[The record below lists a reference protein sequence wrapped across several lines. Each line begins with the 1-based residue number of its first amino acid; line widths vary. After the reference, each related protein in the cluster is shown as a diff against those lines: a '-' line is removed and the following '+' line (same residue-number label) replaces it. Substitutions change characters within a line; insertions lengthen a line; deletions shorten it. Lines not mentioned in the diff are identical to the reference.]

1 MEQNY
6 SNIYAAARNSAGLT
20 RERAA
25 ELLGLSYDSVKA
37 YERDITVPPDETVLK
52 MVDLYSA
59 PFLAV
64 QHLRA
69 SALAQTVLPEVQE
82 TDLSHA
88 VIHLINSIRD
98 FAEAHRTDTLMTIA
112 DDGVIDEAERAL
124 YNEILGELDEIVKA
138 AMAFKY
144 VREESI

>member
-1 MEQNY
+1 MEQTY
-6 SNIYAAARNSAGLT
+6 SNIYATARNSAGLT

-25 ELLGLSYDSVKA
+25 ELLGLSVDSIKA
-37 YERDITVPPDETVLK
+37 YERDVTVPQDETVLK

-69 SALAQTVLPEVQE
+69 SALARTVLPEIKE
-82 TDLSHA
+82 TDLTHA

-112 DDGVIDEAERAL
+112 DDGVIDDAERET
-124 YNEILGELDEIVKA
+124 YNAILKELDEIVKA
-138 AMAFKY
+138 AMAFKF
-144 VREESI
+144 VREESV